1 MSKSMG
7 SHDDLS
13 LLFMMK
19 VMVACHVYLF
29 ISNVFLGEILPFDNP
44 KKNAT
49 NLLKDFLQK
58 KWHKVVI
65 FQGEKKINS
74 PYLDHSF

>member
-7 SHDDLS
+7 SHGNLS

-29 ISNVFLGEILPFDNP
+29 IDNVFLGENLPFDNP
-44 KKNAT
+44 KKR
-49 NLLKDFLQK
+49 
-58 KWHKVVI
+58 
-65 FQGEKKINS
+65 
-74 PYLDHSF
+74 

>member
-7 SHDDLS
+7 SHDNLS

-49 NLLKDFLQK
+49 NLLKDFFAEKMAQSCYIPRREK
-58 KWHKVVI
+58 NKFTI
-65 FQGEKKINS
+65 FR
-74 PYLDHSF
+74 P